1 MKINGI
7 VTRLYPFSRIHLMK
21 NRTVSLNRC
30 VYFEPDTRTLHVSG
44 RGKTEPMEQEEDALV
59 PAASDY
65 GSLASVRKGFASQC
79 GYVYN
84 GRGTLVHGLTHKY
97 RPGGNYKP
105 LSRVC
110 EKVTGRRP
118 GLFGFS
124 CFSGDVAV
132 ATASTQRY
140 YYHWMVDVLPRIE
153 MIRRTGFK
161 GMVYADV
168 TLPYQRETVECVW
181 PDVPILDAVS
191 YPLITADR
199 LLVPV
204 HQVVAGN
211 EFPDWIIALLKE
223 RVLGPH
229 AQPEPGRYP
238 ERVYIIRN
246 RSARRC
252 VTNEQELC
260 EKLAT
265 YGFHC
270 LAMEDMSVEEQAK
283 HFFNAEIIV
292 APHGGGLT
300 NLVFSRSTARCVE
313 LFGRYDKVVYE
324 RICRSV
330 GMEYRKLNG
339 SAEED
344 EYGRFHEDF
353 SIDPDSVAQ
362 LLESMGVTPQN
373 SGHGSPLSIAAHR
386 SPAARTPQ

>member
-30 VYFEPDTRTLHVSG
+30 AHFDPATRTLLRSG
-44 RGKTEPMEQEEDALV
+44 RGKGEPLEQEESGAV
-59 PAASDY
+59 PAASEY
-65 GSLASVRKGFASQC
+65 GSLPGVRKGFASQC
-79 GYVYN
+79 GYVYDE
-84 GRGTLVHGLTHKY
+84 RGTLVHGLTHKF

-118 GLFGFS
+118 GLLRFS
-124 CFSGDVAV
+124 CFSGEVAV

-153 MIRRTGFK
+153 MIRSAGFR
-161 GMVYADV
+161 GMVYADA
-168 TLPYQRETVECVW
+168 TLPYQHETIERVW
-181 PDVPILDAVS
+181 PDIPILDADS
-191 YPLITADR
+191 YPLISADR
-199 LLVPV
+199 LVVPV
-204 HQVVAGN
+204 HQVFADN
-211 EFPDWIIALLKE
+211 MFPDWIIALLRE
-223 RVLGPH
+223 RVLGSQ
-229 AQPEPGRYP
+229 ARPEPDRYP
-238 ERVYIIRN
+238 ERIYVIRN

-265 YGFHC
+265 YGFDC

-300 NLVFSRSTARCVE
+300 NLVFSQSSTRCVE

-353 SIDPDSVAQ
+353 SIDPDSVAH
-362 LLESMGVTPQN
+362 LLESMGVTRQN
-373 SGHGSPLSIAAHR
+373 SGHAKPRSNAAYQ